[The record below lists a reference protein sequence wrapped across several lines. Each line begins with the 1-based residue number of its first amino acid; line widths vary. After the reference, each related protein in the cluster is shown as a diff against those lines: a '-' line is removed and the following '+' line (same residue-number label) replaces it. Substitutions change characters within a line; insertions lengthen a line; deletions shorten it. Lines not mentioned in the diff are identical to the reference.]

1 MTARKTTSLTR
12 LWQRIATHADLQ
24 ELLDLAAVLLRSAG
38 TEAALHLYATDS
50 TRQRMVLLAKT
61 GPKNSHAAMAW
72 AEQSFEATVGWI
84 RKHAMARGKGTGAAK
99 MVPGLTL
106 APRTGELWAGA
117 LSDELNPLGILVAT
131 GDALSKAPVRIC
143 EQLTEAFSVAL
154 HNSQQWREL
163 QKLREVA
170 EADRQKLLFRLE
182 RQDIS
187 DSIVGAESGLR
198 TVMERVGQV
207 SHADVPVLLL
217 GETGSGKEVV
227 ARAVHNLSRRAT
239 GPFIRVNCGAIPPQ
253 LIDSQ
258 LFGHER
264 GSFTGAHDCHKGWFE
279 RADGGTLFLDE
290 IGELPLPAQ
299 VRLLRILQDGTFERV
314 GGRRQ
319 IQTDLRIIAATHRD
333 LRKMVR
339 QGTFRE
345 DLWYRIAVF
354 LIPIPPLRDRRED
367 IPALA
372 THFAIGAAKR
382 LGSPPLIPTP
392 EDMEHLLDYPW
403 PGNIRELAAVI
414 ERAAILGNGRYL
426 DIKQALG
433 SEYGTRTVRDDNS
446 SGAAPLETLDQA
458 MTRHI
463 RAALRHTGG
472 RIEGPGGAATLL
484 AVKPGTLRA
493 RMRKL
498 GISRGEFS
506 DKQ

>member
-1 MTARKTTSLTR
+1 MTTKNTTNLT
-12 LWQRIATHADLQ
+12 LIWQRVANHSDLQ
-24 ELLDLAAVLLRSAG
+24 ELLTLSSALLRNAG
-38 TEAALHLYATDS
+38 TEADLHLYGVDAA
-50 TRQRMVLLAKT
+50 RQRMVLLAQT
-61 GPKNSHAAMAW
+61 SPSNPQVAITWS
-72 AEQSFEATVGWI
+72 EQSFEATVGWMC
-84 RKHAMARGKGTGAAK
+84 KETTALGKISETAEL
-99 MVPGLTL
+99 VPGLSL
-106 APRTGELWAGA
+106 SPQEGNFWAGVV
-117 LSDELNPLGILVAT
+117 SGNENPLGLLIVTAKT
-131 GDALSKAPVRIC
+131 LSKAALHIC
-143 EQLTEAFSVAL
+143 QQLAEAFGVAL

-187 DSIVGAESGLR
+187 DSIVGAETGLR

-227 ARAVHNLSRRAT
+227 ARAVHNLSQRAN

-264 GSFTGAHDCHKGWFE
+264 GSFTGAHESHKGWFE

-319 IQTDLRIIAATHRD
+319 IKTDLRVIAATHRD
-333 LRKMVR
+333 LRQMVR

-382 LGSPPLIPTP
+382 LGSPPLIPTSQ
-392 EDMEHLLDYPW
+392 DMDHLIGYPW

-433 SEYGTRTVRDDNS
+433 SEYGTRIPQAENS
-446 SGAAPLETLDQA
+446 LSPAPFETLDQA

-463 RAALRHTGG
+463 KAALQQTKG
-472 RIEGPGGAATLL
+472 RIDGPKGAAMLL
-484 AVKPGTLRA
+484 DIKPSTLRA

-498 GISRGEFS
+498 GIQRGDFG
-506 DKQ
+506 DK